1 MNGFVAPDSLDG
13 YSAMVVFLDGTTA
26 DAGDITFDQSTYRF
40 YRNGVDI
47 TNRLSQAEKANNFPN
62 FSREKDNLRAYNEAA
77 KAKTGVTPA
86 PTGSTS
92 VTANFFNQLATEPFR
107 APIDALKKSTSG
119 TGVGTIAGIGIGLI
133 ILGAI
138 LGRR

>member
-1 MNGFVAPDSLDG
+1 MYGFEPTDSVDS
-13 YSAMVVFLDGTTA
+13 YSAMVVMLDGTTA
-26 DAGDITFDQSTYRF
+26 DAGDITFDQSSYHF
-40 YRNGVDI
+40 YRNGADI
-47 TNRLSQAEKANNFPN
+47 TNRISQTEKANNFPQ

-92 VTANFFNQLATEPFR
+92 VVSNFFNQLATEPFR

-119 TGVGTIAGIGIGLI
+119 TGVGTIAGVAIGLV
-133 ILGAI
+133 ILGAV
-138 LGRR
+138 LSRR